1 MRGSRCTVL
10 GFLITATAGGCQA
23 IAGIEDLHLTG
34 GALDASMTDASDA
47 AVLTD
52 SSADG
57 DGLARDGTVDAPSDA
72 RRDAPHDSSPPT
84 DAGEAGITY
93 AQEVLLDHPL
103 AYWRFDD
110 KSGTTAV
117 DSSGNGN
124 NGTYVG
130 GVTLGAQGAIVD
142 DPGTSVTF
150 DGLTA
155 WMTAGDLF
163 AFVGTAPC
171 SFEAWVNPVVDT
183 DYHNILSRSDG
194 QGNATV
200 GYLMYIEPQ
209 DAAYID
215 FAHYNSASM
224 TDIAESNT
232 VIATGVFTHLVG
244 VYDGSNIYIY
254 GNGVLLDE
262 IPTTFPTP
270 TTTNPFIVGAQSG
283 GTTAWFSG
291 QIDEVAVYGSALSAA
306 RILAHYHVG
315 MGLAP

>member
-10 GFLITATAGGCQA
+10 GLLVCSAGGCQA

-34 GALDASMTDASDA
+34 GPLDASMTDASDE

-57 DGLARDGTVDAPSDA
+57 DGLARDGSIDAPADA

-84 DAGEAGITY
+84 DAAEAGITY

-103 AYWRFDD
+103 AYWRFDE
-110 KSGTTAV
+110 KSGTTAT

-124 NGTYVG
+124 DGTYVG
-130 GVTLGAQGAIVD
+130 GVTLGSPGAIVN

-155 WMTAGDLF
+155 WMTAGDMF
-163 AFVGTAPC
+163 AFVGTLPC
-171 SFEAWVNPVVDT
+171 SFEAWINPVIDT
-183 DYHNILSRSDG
+183 YYHNVLSRSDG
-194 QGNATV
+194 QGSSTV

-209 DAAYID
+209 DAALMD
-215 FAHYNSASM
+215 FAHYSGSM

-232 VIATGVFTHLVG
+232 VIATGAFTHLVG
-244 VYDGSNIYIY
+244 VYDGSNVYIY
-254 GNGVLLDE
+254 ANGVLLDE
-262 IPTTFPTP
+262 TPTTFPTP
-270 TTTNPFIVGAQSG
+270 TTTNPFIVGAHSG
-283 GTTAWFSG
+283 GQTSWFNG
-291 QIDEVAVYGSALSAA
+291 QIDEVAVYGSALPVA